1 MTSLLSIQGVVGIM
15 EFSNK
20 VYKKHSMC
28 GACIIRSSNIVDNLR
43 AGQNIQEAFTVVG
56 TASLSVVG
64 TIKPS
69 SIVYKV
75 YKKRSMCS
83 AHH

>member
-1 MTSLLSIQGVVGIM
+1 M

-28 GACIIRSSNIVDNLR
+28 RACIIRSSNIVDNLR

-64 TIKPS
+64 TTKPS
-69 SIVYKV
+69 ISLVALCTRCTKSVQCVVHITKPG
-75 YKKRSMCS
+75 
-83 AHH
+83 

>member
-1 MTSLLSIQGVVGIM
+1 
-15 EFSNK
+15 
-20 VYKKHSMC
+20 MC
-28 GACIIRSSNIVDNLR
+28 RACIIRSSNIVDNLR

-69 SIVYKV
+69 ISLVALCTRCTKSVQCVVHITKPG
-75 YKKRSMCS
+75 
-83 AHH
+83 